1 MIELGFFARY
11 LGEKRRTFEYLALK
25 MMMEKKK
32 EEEEEKIQRLVSR
45 KGERWREGQR
55 LSPPLKS
62 SL

>member
-32 EEEEEKIQRLVSR
+32 KEEEEKKWGDE
-45 KGERWREGQR
+45 KGEGAEIGRAHV
-55 LSPPLKS
+55 
-62 SL
+62 